1 VGGFLRYG
9 LSTLHLRSR
18 SDHYYVSMLDSIA
31 AFYRSLAPRAEPEP
45 SATGGLHVISGLE
58 MAAEKVAAMPAKP
71 QAAPAP
77 AAEGRDGEVLVLGGT
92 GFIGRK
98 LVAALATAGHPVRL
112 LARKDVRPTVAGA
125 KYQPA
130 IVRGDIRDADD
141 VAEAVAGCRAVI
153 HLVSGAPPSWAEYE
167 RLYVGGTRNVAEAVL
182 RHNVPQL
189 LFAGSIA
196 AYYLGRAGTTITE
209 GTPLD
214 DNPKR
219 AEYTRAKVACER
231 LLVELHRDRGL
242 PVTIFRPGVV
252 VGAGGPVEHLG
263 AGFWPGPT
271 RCVSWGRRTRG
282 PLPFVLA
289 DDVAAAFALAI
300 GKPGLEG
307 QSFNLVGDVR
317 LSAEEYVAALREA
330 SGRDIRLHRQSILKW
345 YAIDVAKWA
354 VKLAARKPENPFPS
368 YADLASRALA
378 SPFDC
383 ARAKRVLGWAPEA
396 DRERFIERG
405 IREAVRGAGGT

>member
-1 VGGFLRYG
+1 
-9 LSTLHLRSR
+9 
-18 SDHYYVSMLDSIA
+18 MLDSIA
-31 AFYRSLAPRAEPEP
+31 AFYRSLAPGAEPEP
-45 SATGGLHVISGLE
+45 SATGGLHVIAGLE
-58 MAAEKVAAMPAKP
+58 MAAGKVAAKPAKL
-71 QAAPAP
+71 QAAVAP
-77 AAEGRDGEVLVLGGT
+77 AAQKRDGEILVLGGT

-98 LVAALATAGHPVRL
+98 LVTALATAGHPVRL
-112 LARKDVRPTVAGA
+112 LARKDVRPTVTGA

-130 IVRGDIRDADD
+130 VVRGDIRDADD

-153 HLVSGAPPSWAEYE
+153 HLVSGAPLSWAEYE

-189 LFAGSIA
+189 LFASSIA

-209 GTPLD
+209 DTPLD

-231 LLVELHRDRGL
+231 LLMDLHRDRGL

-252 VGAGGPVEHLG
+252 VGTGGPVEHLG
-263 AGFWPGPT
+263 TGFWPGPT
-271 RCVSWGRRTRG
+271 HCVSWGRRTRG

-289 DDVAAAFALAI
+289 ADVAAAFALAV

-317 LSAEEYVAALREA
+317 LSAEEYIAALREA

-345 YAIDVAKWA
+345 YSIDVAKWA
-354 VKLAARKPENPFPS
+354 VKLAARKPENSFPS
-368 YADLASRALA
+368 YADLASRALV

-383 ARAKRVLGWAPEA
+383 TRAKRVLGWAPES

-405 IREAVRGAGGT
+405 IREAVRGAAGT